1 MPENRKSPA
10 STSHVIRLHG
20 PWQCEVCSSTS
31 ANLQDES
38 PPLKTTE
45 VLTVKLPVD
54 WIIFFRE
61 RHYDSMKWTR
71 GFGRPTN
78 LQEAEQVEL
87 VISPLRTDVSVRLNE
102 IELTADPR
110 NATNARFNVTNR
122 LDARNRLVLE
132 VDSPRQTTGVEN
144 YPAEQVGQPT
154 AAPFGEIHLEIRT
167 ASCPSQ

>member
-1 MPENRKSPA
+1 
-10 STSHVIRLHG
+10 
-20 PWQCEVCSSTS
+20 
-31 ANLQDES
+31 
-38 PPLKTTE
+38 
-45 VLTVKLPVD
+45 
-54 WIIFFRE
+54 
-61 RHYDSMKWTR
+61 MKWTR

-122 LDARNRLVLE
+122 LDDRNRLVLE